1 MKKALYAGSFDPFT
15 NGHLWLIHDAA
26 QLFDE
31 LIIGLGTNP
40 DKDYLFSNKE
50 RFNLIQEL
58 LQNYSNIKIMD
69 LSNDLIVDYAKRI
82 GVKYLVRGIRN
93 STDLEFEQRV
103 LNVNLDINSEVKT
116 IFLIPPKEYSNI
128 SSNLIKGLMKSK
140 DWEKIVKKYVP
151 ELVLEKL
158 RNKV

>member
-1 MKKALYAGSFDPFT
+1 MKKALYAGSFDPIT
-15 NGHLWLIHDAA
+15 NGHLWLIHEAS
-26 QLFDE
+26 QIFDE
-31 LIIGLGTNP
+31 LIIGLGTNA
-40 DKDYLFSNKE
+40 DKDYLFNNKE
-50 RFNLIQEL
+50 RFVLIQEL

-69 LSNDLIVDYAKRI
+69 LSNDLIVDYASNLGIR
-82 GVKYLVRGIRN
+82 YLVRGIRN

-116 IFLIPPKEYSNI
+116 IFLIPPKEFSDI
-128 SSNLIKGLMKSK
+128 SSNLIKGLVKSK
-140 DWEKIVKKYVP
+140 NWEKIVKKYVP